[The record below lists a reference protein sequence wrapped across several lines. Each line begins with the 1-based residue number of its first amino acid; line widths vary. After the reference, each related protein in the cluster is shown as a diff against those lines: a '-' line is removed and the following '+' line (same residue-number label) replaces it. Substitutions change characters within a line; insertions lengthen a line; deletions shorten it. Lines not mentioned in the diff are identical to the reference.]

1 MGKKIVN
8 PPVIRKENVV
18 EIVDRKFIRVYDL
31 QYAPGKHYYDA
42 TRRPLEDIV
51 AIKDKA
57 AHQAMFPDAVS
68 CIVIIDQE
76 GREPRLLLQNEFRYA
91 AGQFLLSVPAG
102 LIDAEDKEKSRE
114 AAIIATAVR
123 EMKEETGLTLTEEDS
138 VTVAN
143 PFLFS
148 TPGMTDESNALACVV
163 IRSFREADLSN
174 DGAVGSE
181 VFDGFFL
188 LSKEDALRLM
198 RQGCDDNG
206 IFYSVFTW
214 AALNYFISDL
224 WR

>member
-1 MGKKIVN
+1 MNK
-8 PPVIRKENVV
+8 PVIKKENVV
-18 EIVDRKFIRVYDL
+18 EVVDRRFVRVYDL

-51 AIKDKA
+51 AIKDKE
-57 AHQAMFPDAVS
+57 AHRAMFPDAVS
-68 CIVIIDQE
+68 CIVIIDRAGE
-76 GREPRLLLQNEFRYA
+76 EPRLLLQNEFRYP

-102 LIDAEDKEKSRE
+102 LIDPEDREKSRE
-114 AAIIATAVR
+114 DAIIATAIR
-123 EMKEETGLTLTEEDS
+123 EMKEETGLDLTEEDS

-163 IRSFREADLSN
+163 IRSFQEADLN
-174 DGAVGSE
+174 NQGAVGSE

-188 LSKEDALRLM
+188 LTKEEALRIM
-198 RQGCDDNG
+198 RQGCDDEG

-214 AALNYFISDL
+214 AALNYFVSDL
-224 WR
+224 WK